1 MLSILGSL
9 LGFASSA
16 IPQVANH
23 LKEGNRNKHELEMMR
38 LQIESADK
46 AGKFTLDKY
55 AKEANDNEHA
65 RLLEHS
71 MKMETSGFVG
81 GLRASVRPVITYFF
95 FLMFVAVKG
104 SALYAMLVTGED
116 IPTAISLVWDEDTG
130 ALFAAVISFWFG
142 SRAISKYN
150 NAKP

>member
-16 IPQVANH
+16 IPEVVSH
-23 LKEGNRNKHELEMMR
+23 LKEGKRNKHELDVMK
-38 LQIESADK
+38 LQLEAVDK
-46 AGKFTLDKY
+46 AGDFDLKKY
-55 AKEANDNEHA
+55 AREAFDNEHV

-71 MKMETSGFVG
+71 MKMDTSGFVG

-104 SALYAMLVTGED
+104 SALYAMLVTGSD
-116 IPTAISLVWDEDTG
+116 IPTAISLVWDENTG
-130 ALFAAVISFWFG
+130 ALFAAVISFWFV

-150 NAKP
+150 NARI

>member
-1 MLSILGSL
+1 
-9 LGFASSA
+9 
-16 IPQVANH
+16 
-23 LKEGNRNKHELEMMR
+23 
-38 LQIESADK
+38 
-46 AGKFTLDKY
+46 
-55 AKEANDNEHA
+55 
-65 RLLEHS
+65 
-71 MKMETSGFVG
+71 VG